1 MKLGNIS
8 QTVVEVPNFF
18 INRKDRPIDTFEI
31 NNEITEPNISMIKK
45 KKKNLSLKNKLKTDL
60 EIETNNCLLKSKIKN
75 KYIRKRNANF
85 SDNKILTTFYDIN
98 INNNPRFKP
107 RYWLN
112 MNKEKYIPIYH
123 YMNTNNNLIN
133 KTHLNLNFF
142 PGIIDMNKPKIPKI
156 NSKKK
161 NNKKTDTI
169 ITKENDSSKNFFNYK
184 KYCDTMNT
192 NKLLCPD
199 LRNELMNDTRNLID
213 RINMNYDLTSWN
225 KFDTRTTLNRF
236 FQNKYSP
243 ISNVIKTSPNIR
255 DKFIETLNK
264 KASGLTTV
272 NIQVKKN
279 NLKRFYN
286 KNDDSNDNKNNNE
299 DKALDKL
306 LDKNKSNLTKLKYNN
321 TTNLEYNEQDKM
333 FIKENEYITKKLN
346 KTKLFSQFPSK
357 TREEFNTKKIF
368 KYKELFKI
376 NKPIKNLIQKE
387 KYGDDND
394 IDKYSNKSEKNTFYK
409 QMWTRPLHKDAFKL
423 NN

>member
-8 QTVVEVPNFF
+8 QSIVKVPNFF
-18 INRKDRPIDTFEI
+18 FNRKYRSIETFNI
-31 NNEITEPNISMIKK
+31 NSKTESNIKISPKNR
-45 KKKNLSLKNKLKTDL
+45 KKKNLSLKQKIMTELNMEYNDPLKQK
-60 EIETNNCLLKSKIKN
+60 IMKNNIK
-75 KYIRKRNANF
+75 RRNSGF
-85 SDNKILTTFYDIN
+85 SDRNILTTFLDMN
-98 INNNPRFKP
+98 INNNPRYTG

-112 MNKEKYIPIYH
+112 YNKEKYIPNY
-123 YMNTNNNLIN
+123 YNNNFIN
-133 KTHLNLNFF
+133 KTEINQNIF
-142 PGIIDMNKPKIPKI
+142 PEIIDMNKPKIPKI

-236 FQNKYSP
+236 FQNEFSP
-243 ISNVIKTSPNIR
+243 ISKVIKTSPNIR

-376 NKPIKNLIQKE
+376 NKPIKNLIQKD

>member
-8 QTVVEVPNFF
+8 QSIVKVPNFF
-18 INRKDRPIDTFEI
+18 FNRKYRSIETFNI
-31 NNEITEPNISMIKK
+31 NSKTESNIKISPKNRN
-45 KKKNLSLKNKLKTDL
+45 KKNLSLKQKIMTELNMEYNDPLKQK
-60 EIETNNCLLKSKIKN
+60 IMNNNIK
-75 KYIRKRNANF
+75 RRNSGF
-85 SDNKILTTFYDIN
+85 SDRNILTTFLDMN
-98 INNNPRFKP
+98 INNNPRYTG

-112 MNKEKYIPIYH
+112 YNKEKYIPNY
-123 YMNTNNNLIN
+123 YNNNFIN
-133 KTHLNLNFF
+133 KTEINQNFF
-142 PGIIDMNKPKIPKI
+142 PEIIDMNKPKIPKI

-236 FQNKYSP
+236 FQNKFSP

-306 LDKNKSNLTKLKYNN
+306 LDKNKSKAVLKN
-321 TTNLEYNEQDKM
+321 
-333 FIKENEYITKKLN
+333 
-346 KTKLFSQFPSK
+346 
-357 TREEFNTKKIF
+357 
-368 KYKELFKI
+368 
-376 NKPIKNLIQKE
+376 
-387 KYGDDND
+387 YG
-394 IDKYSNKSEKNTFYK
+394 Y
-409 QMWTRPLHKDAFKL
+409 
-423 NN
+423 